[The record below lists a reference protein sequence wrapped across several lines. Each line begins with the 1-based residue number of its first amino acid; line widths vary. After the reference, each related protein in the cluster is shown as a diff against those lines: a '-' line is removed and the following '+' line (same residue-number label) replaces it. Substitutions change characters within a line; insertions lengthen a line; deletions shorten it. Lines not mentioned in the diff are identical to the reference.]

1 MPYFRRY
8 APRRFHLLRPTRSLG
23 YRNPRTIN
31 AHPGIL
37 RRTQTVR
44 IPRNISRRAFHVGNL
59 RTKGILKPEMHLYE
73 RSNTSKVLTTT
84 LASVHT
90 APFCFNV
97 PAQGTTKT
105 TRVGNRI
112 VVKSLYI
119 RGKLS
124 FLGFAG
130 TGGLNTRSNRARIII
145 LIDHQCNGLLPVA
158 ADILEDPT
166 LLDSFRDTDNST
178 RFTVLYDK
186 VFTSHTQVV
195 HNAVAGDYSSFDRII
210 NFSFYKKLNML
221 CRYDGTTSD
230 IANLTDNSM
239 VMFAMINK
247 TLAACTFTFTHRMRF
262 ASN

>member
-1 MPYFRRY
+1 MSLNSRSLRRFLNQARNMRLRPQDQGYRY
-8 APRRFHLLRPTRSLG
+8 AHRQRR
-23 YRNPRTIN
+23 RNMP
-31 AHPGIL
+31 L
-37 RRTQTVR
+37 VR

-59 RTKGILKPEMHLYE
+59 RTKGVLKPEMHLFE
-73 RSNTSKVLTTT
+73 TINTSKVLTTT

-112 VVKSLYI
+112 VVKSIFI
-119 RGKLS
+119 RGKLA
-124 FLGFAG
+124 FLGFLGA
-130 TGGLNTRSNRARIII
+130 GGLNTRSNRARIII

-166 LLDSFRDTDNST
+166 LLDSFRDTDNSS

-186 VFTSHTQVV
+186 VIVSHPQVQMDS
-195 HNAVAGDYSSFDRII
+195 AGNYATFDRIHS
-210 NFSFYKKLNML
+210 FSFYKKLNML

-230 IANLTDNSM
+230 IANLTDNSITC
-239 VMFAMINK
+239 FAMINK
-247 TLAACTFTFTHRMRF
+247 TLCACTFTFTSRMRF

>member
-8 APRRFHLLRPTRSLG
+8 SPRRFQLLRPSRSLG

-59 RTKGILKPEMHLYE
+59 RTKGVLRPEMHLFE
-73 RSNTSKVLTTT
+73 IAETSKVLTTT
-84 LASVHT
+84 LASVTT
-90 APFCFNV
+90 APLALNV

-112 VVKSLYI
+112 IVKSVFV

-124 FLGFAG
+124 FLGFLGA
-130 TGGLNTRSNRARIII
+130 GGLNTRSNRARIII
-145 LIDHQCNGLLPVA
+145 IIDHQCNGLLPVA
-158 ADILEDPT
+158 ADILETPT

-178 RFTVLYDK
+178 RFTVLLDK
-186 VFTSHTQVV
+186 VYTSHPQVV
-195 HNAVAGDYSSFDRII
+195 QDSAGNYASFDRII
-210 NFSFYKKLNML
+210 NFAFYKRLNML
-221 CRYDGTTSD
+221 CRFDGTTAD
-230 IANLTDNSM
+230 IANLTDNSITI
-239 VMFAMINK
+239 FAMINK
-247 TLAACTFTFTHRMRF
+247 TLAACTFTFTTRMRF